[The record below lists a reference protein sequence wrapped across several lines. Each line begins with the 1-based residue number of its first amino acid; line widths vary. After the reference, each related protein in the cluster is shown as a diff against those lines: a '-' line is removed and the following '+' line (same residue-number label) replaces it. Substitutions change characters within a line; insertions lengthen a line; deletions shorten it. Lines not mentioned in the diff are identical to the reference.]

1 MAEGGTAERGASLGF
16 DGGGPR
22 PGLGFDGPGEGGP
35 GQASDLTEGGPGA
48 PGWNGNIARSAL
60 GAAPQARNF
69 LTLDV
74 SNAYLKE
81 N

>member
-35 GQASDLTEGGPGA
+35 GQASDLTEGGAGLGLGFDGWRGGA
-48 PGWNGNIARSAL
+48 GRL
-60 GAAPQARNF
+60 QT
-69 LTLDV
+69 LTGHI
-74 SNAYLKE
+74 
-81 N
+81 